1 MNYVARAKINLA
13 LHVTGQRE
21 DGYHLLDSLVCF
33 TDFGDQ
39 LTLSK
44 NQQTSEIATLEISGP
59 FAAGL
64 SSTAD
69 NLIIKAANVLS
80 HSFGKIGVSCPP
92 VHIHLEKNLPLAS
105 GIGGGSADAATTL
118 VMLKNFWG
126 KDAPIDLNEIAQTLG
141 ADVAMCLNTQPKCVS
156 GVGEKLSDFPL
167 KVSLPLLLANP
178 GIRLSTPDVFAALEN
193 KTNAPMGLF
202 SSVDKID
209 IASVVEMLTPLRN
222 DLEKP
227 ARNLVPQI
235 GVVLDKIASQQGCK
249 LARMSGSGATCF
261 GVFDNVENCE
271 LALEN
276 INRDK
281 SRWWLKS
288 TRTIAMQE

>member
-1 MNYVARAKINLA
+1 MKYLARAKINLA
-13 LHVTGQRE
+13 LHVTGQRA

-44 NQQTSEIATLEISGP
+44 TQQTSEIATLEISGP
-59 FAAGL
+59 FATGL

-69 NLIIKAANVLS
+69 NLIIKAANALS
-80 HSFGKIGVSCPP
+80 HSFGKIGISCPP

-118 VMLKNFWG
+118 LMLKDFWG
-126 KDAPIDLNEIAQTLG
+126 KDAPIDLNKIAQTLG
-141 ADVAMCLNTQPKCVS
+141 ADVAMCFNAQPKRVR
-156 GVGEKLSDFPL
+156 GVGEKLSEFPL

-193 KTNAPMGLF
+193 KTNAPMELPHG
-202 SSVDKID
+202 VENHD
-209 IASVVEMLTPLRN
+209 IASVVDMLTPLRN
-222 DLEKP
+222 DLGKP
-227 ARNLVPQI
+227 ARKLVPQI
-235 GVVLDKIASQQGCK
+235 GDVLDSVTSQKGCK
-249 LARMSGSGATCF
+249 SARVSGSGATCF
-261 GVFDNVENCE
+261 GIFDSVENCD
-271 LALEN
+271 LAFEN
-276 INRDK
+276 IKQDK
-281 SRWWLKS
+281 PHWWLKS